1 MERYSNA
8 RQIEEIFRAKLLN
21 FGIRETVKSSR
32 SDDRGVHSGRAT
44 RQTKQACPVPIR
56 QFAATLCCQTLTRN
70 YAPAVAANGLHG
82 ACHREDRFDTRRL
95 AGGVERRIVRSRL
108 DIASG

>member
-1 MERYSNA
+1 MTVASILVA
-8 RQIEEIFRAKLLN
+8 RHAKRNRL
-21 FGIRETVKSSR
+21 
-32 SDDRGVHSGRAT
+32 A
-44 RQTKQACPVPIR
+44 PVPIR
-56 QFAATLCCQTLTRN
+56 QFAATLCCQTLARN

-82 ACHREDRFDTRRL
+82 ACYREDRFDTQRL